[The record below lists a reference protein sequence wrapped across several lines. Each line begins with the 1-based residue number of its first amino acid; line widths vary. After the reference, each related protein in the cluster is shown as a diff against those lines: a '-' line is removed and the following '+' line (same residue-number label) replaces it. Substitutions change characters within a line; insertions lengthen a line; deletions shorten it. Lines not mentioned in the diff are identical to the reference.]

1 MAGKFLL
8 LEEVAGRLGMSADD
22 VHKLV
27 DRKKLYPLRD
37 GTTLKFKADDVERF
51 AAELADGPADS
62 GLDLDL
68 DLDLDADAAP
78 AATGTVNVEL
88 LDDDK
93 ATPGGKSGAG
103 PDLNAMRDAAVDAA
117 AGRTVTG
124 SGNAAESSGLEIDMD
139 DNSGVS
145 VFSDSPAANDAI
157 AMTMLGTGEAVGG
170 NFELDL
176 DSVVGLSRTGGS
188 AISGPASAAPATGA
202 GKPGTFDLD
211 LSEELAVGSGPNQAG
226 SNPTGS
232 LVGSGGNAI
241 DLSNG
246 PRSGP
251 GSALSG
257 IVDSGLSLEDGDAA
271 VSGIDLGPLDD
282 GLSAEDGGTQLAGEE
297 FNVDDDAGGFGSD
310 EESASVV
317 AVEESG
323 DSSFFG
329 TGADDS
335 SQFSTDLSA
344 ASDDVSATD
353 MTGLDVVR
361 DSKFS
366 LAQVIGLVCCALLLL
381 TGGFVMFDLMRTI
394 GSPGDL
400 TLSSPLLNP
409 LAGIFG
415 WR

>member
-37 GTTLKFKADDVERF
+37 GTTLKFKADDIDRF

-62 GLDLDL
+62 GLDL

-88 LDDDK
+88 LDDG
-93 ATPGGKSGAG
+93 ASSAAGTSGAG
-103 PDLNAMRDAAVDAA
+103 AAAAVDAA

-124 SGNAAESSGLEIDMD
+124 SRNAAESSGLEIDMD

-145 VFSDSPAANDAI
+145 VFSESPASNDAI
-157 AMTMLGTGEAVGG
+157 AMTMLGTGEAVAG

-176 DSVVGLSRTGGS
+176 DSVVGLSRAGGS
-188 AISGPASAAPATGA
+188 AISGPASAGPATGA

-271 VSGIDLGPLDD
+271 VSGIDLGSLDD
-282 GLSAEDGGTQLAGEE
+282 GLSAEDGGTQLAGED
-297 FNVDDDAGGFGSD
+297 FNVDNDAEGFGSD

-344 ASDDVSATD
+344 ASEDVSATD

-409 LAGIFG
+409 LAGVFG

>member
-8 LEEVAGRLGMSADD
+8 LEEVAGRLGISADD

-27 DRKKLYPLRD
+27 DRKRLYPLRD
-37 GTTLKFKADDVERF
+37 GTTLKFKADDVERY

-62 GLDLDL
+62 GLEL
-68 DLDLDADAAP
+68 DLDLDADAPP

-88 LDDDK
+88 LDDK
-93 ATPGGKSGAG
+93 ATPAGKSDA
-103 PDLNAMRDAAVDAA
+103 AAVDAA

-124 SGNAAESSGLEIDMD
+124 SGNAAEVSGLEIDMD
-139 DNSGVS
+139 ENSGVS

-157 AMTMLGTGEAVGG
+157 AMTMLGTGDAIAG

-176 DSVVGLSRTGGS
+176 DSVVGLSRAGGS
-188 AISGPASAAPATGA
+188 AISGSASAASAGPATGA

-211 LSEELAVGSGPNQAG
+211 LSDELAVGSGPDQQG

-232 LVGSGGNAI
+232 LVASGGNAI

-251 GSALSG
+251 GSALSN
-257 IVDSGLSLEDGDAA
+257 IVDSGLSLDDPDAA

-282 GLSAEDGGTQLAGEE
+282 GLSAEDGGTQLAGEA
-297 FNVDDDAGGFGSD
+297 FDVDNGFDTD

-317 AVEESG
+317 AVEDSG

-344 ASDDVSATD
+344 ATDDVSATD
-353 MTGLDVVR
+353 VTGLDVVR

-366 LAQVIGLVCCALLLL
+366 LAQVIGLVCCSLLLL

-409 LAGIFG
+409 LAGVFG

>member
-8 LEEVAGRLGMSADD
+8 LEEVAGRLGISADD

-27 DRKKLYPLRD
+27 DRKRLYPLRD
-37 GTTLKFKADDVERF
+37 GTTLKFKADDVERY

-62 GLDLDL
+62 GLEL
-68 DLDLDADAAP
+68 DLDLDADAPP

-88 LDDDK
+88 LDDK
-93 ATPGGKSGAG
+93 ATPAGKSDA
-103 PDLNAMRDAAVDAA
+103 AAVDAA

-124 SGNAAESSGLEIDMD
+124 SGNAAEVSGLEIDMD
-139 DNSGVS
+139 ENSGVS

-157 AMTMLGTGEAVGG
+157 AMTMLGTGDAIAG

-176 DSVVGLSRTGGS
+176 DSVVGLSRAGGS
-188 AISGPASAAPATGA
+188 AISGSASAASAGPATGA

-211 LSEELAVGSGPNQAG
+211 LSDELAVGSGPNQQG

-232 LVGSGGNAI
+232 LVASGGNAI

-251 GSALSG
+251 GSALSN
-257 IVDSGLSLEDGDAA
+257 IVDSGLSLDDPDAA

-282 GLSAEDGGTQLAGEE
+282 GLSAEDGGTQLAGEA
-297 FNVDDDAGGFGSD
+297 FDVDNGFDTD

-317 AVEESG
+317 AVEDSG

-344 ASDDVSATD
+344 ATDDVSATD
-353 MTGLDVVR
+353 VTGLDVVR

-366 LAQVIGLVCCALLLL
+366 LAQVIGLVCCSLLLL

-409 LAGIFG
+409 LAGVFG